1 MFSGSVLEHLQSI
14 GFFTERVFN
23 LYYIYVRVFLPYLF
37 CKKNAPKLVS
47 TQYNEVSLLSFPLC
61 ILAGALL
68 QTLKE
73 MDICL
78 QALWGPIRR
87 MLERRS
93 RKANRQ
99 SLLDIARFLA
109 SRIKGMPE
117 YGTADDI
124 RVREGASIIS
134 KAEKAL
140 EKETEQV
147 EWRECDFVIPACTS
161 RLVATAAWNSL
172 TLACVRALRGDEA
185 PKGAGELQAL

>member
-1 MFSGSVLEHLQSI
+1 
-14 GFFTERVFN
+14 
-23 LYYIYVRVFLPYLF
+23 
-37 CKKNAPKLVS
+37 
-47 TQYNEVSLLSFPLC
+47 
-61 ILAGALL
+61 
-68 QTLKE
+68 
-73 MDICL
+73 
-78 QALWGPIRR
+78 

-134 KAEKAL
+134 RAEKAL

-147 EWRECDFVIPACTS
+147 EWRECDFVIPACTP

-172 TLACVRALRGDEA
+172 TLARVRALRGDEA
-185 PKGAGELQAL
+185 PEGAGELQAL